1 MRENVPD
8 LVMLVVWYRMEWR
21 MISSFLKASRGESGT
36 IHEDR
41 KLKEKILLPLS
52 LSTPTAFW
60 INEYVSTAYCTSLC
74 DLSVR
79 LSASASAQASR
90 ELGLLLFITVCLA
103 HRSGI
108 YYVMSKC

>member
-1 MRENVPD
+1 MPD

-52 LSTPTAFW
+52 LSTP
-60 INEYVSTAYCTSLC
+60 
-74 DLSVR
+74 
-79 LSASASAQASR
+79 Q
-90 ELGLLLFITVCLA
+90 LFGGKGYRDEFYFV
-103 HRSGI
+103 H
-108 YYVMSKC
+108 M